1 MPTIVM
7 SKLASRLDP
16 SVRKKAFAFL
26 EKLTDNDTTPGLHIE
41 PIAHSADPRVR
52 TGRVDQS
59 YRAVLFK
66 IPAVEGTTYVFHGIW
81 PHDDAIEVA
90 RKTVLRLNPVNGVA
104 EIRTV
109 EPRPAPDPRGDARP
123 VPGTQL
129 VSGTRLVP
137 GTQPI
142 TGTAAAAPEPPVT
155 PGPVVPLL
163 PGLGVTR
170 DDLSETLGIDP
181 ALADS
186 ALAAPDED
194 SLLTVATDAVEWQGL
209 VLLELAGGT
218 SVTEVRT
225 KFALEPAPD
234 ELAAPDATEDEKLL
248 RGLRRPAAQISFTYI
263 EGNEELRRVIEG
275 GDFGAWRVFLHPEQ
289 RAYAERTYRG
299 PFRLSGGAGT
309 GKTVVVLHRARNL
322 AARDPRARIL
332 VTTFTTNLADAMRTD
347 LLRLQPDLTQAKG
360 LCDPGL
366 YVTGIDALAGAV
378 LRRAQDDLTPDVQAV
393 LGATG
398 GQISGRFAPCPWRE
412 ALDAAGA
419 RLPEHLRSEAF
430 LAAEYSAVVLPNR
443 ITTER
448 EYLRVRRPGR
458 GVALDRGKRAAVWDV
473 VAACRAQARVAGTL
487 DFPEATAIAAAH
499 LERVA
504 DDGRL
509 FDHVLVDEGQDLSP
523 VHWQLL
529 RTLVGDH
536 ADDLFVAED
545 SHQRIYGRRVVLGQY
560 GIRIVGRS
568 RRLTLN
574 YRTTAQTLAYALG
587 ILRGGDYVDLE
598 DARESATAYRSARSG
613 PGPQVIG
620 SGTLSKELDAA
631 ATTIS
636 DWIARTDAPE
646 TIAVLVRDRWARDRV
661 VAGLA
666 ERGVQIRSVDR
677 ESIRPG
683 QAVAMTMHRA
693 KGTEFSKVL
702 LFDVSRDSIPA
713 ALKDQKYSEDA
724 SRDALLRERSLLY
737 VAATRAR
744 DELAVTYKGHLSV
757 LVEPLAEKD
766 F

>member
-7 SKLASRLDP
+7 TRLASKLDP

-41 PIAHSADPRVR
+41 PITGSADPRVR
-52 TGRVDQS
+52 TGRVDQF

-66 IPAVEGTTYVFHGIW
+66 IPAVDDTTYVFHGIW
-81 PHDDAIEVA
+81 PHDDAIDVA
-90 RKTVLRLNPVNGVA
+90 KKTVLSLNPVNGVA
-104 EIRTV
+104 EIRIV
-109 EPRPAPDPRGDARP
+109 EPSWQTPPTPPQQQQAPLPQTPPA
-123 VPGTQL
+123 V
-129 VSGTRLVP
+129 V
-137 GTQPI
+137 
-142 TGTAAAAPEPPVT
+142 E
-155 PGPVVPLL
+155 PGPAVPLL

-170 DDLSETLGIDP
+170 DDLVDTLGIDS

-186 ALAAPDED
+186 ALAATDED
-194 SLLTVATDAVEWQGL
+194 AVLAVAAAAVEWQGL
-209 VLLELAGGT
+209 ALLDLAGGT
-218 SVTEVRT
+218 SVAEVRT

-263 EGNEELRRVIEG
+263 EGSEELRRVIEG

-289 RAYAERTYRG
+289 RTYAERTYRG

-322 AARDPRARIL
+322 ARRDPRARVL
-332 VTTFTTNLADAMRTD
+332 VTTFTTNLAEAVKTD
-347 LLRLQPDLTQAKG
+347 LRRLQPDLLQAEKLG
-360 LCDPGL
+360 DPGV
-366 YVTGIDALAGAV
+366 YVTGIDALASAV
-378 LRRAQDDLTPDVQAV
+378 IWNAQDDLAPDLQAV

-398 GQISGRFAPCPWRE
+398 GQAIGRLAQNPWRE
-412 ALDAAGA
+412 ALDAAGG
-419 RLPEHLRSEAF
+419 RLPEKLRSEAF

-443 ITTER
+443 VTTKE

-458 GVALDRGKRAAVWDV
+458 GVALDRAKRAAVWDV
-473 VAACRAQARVAGTL
+473 IAACRAQARVGGTL

-529 RTLVGDH
+529 RALVGEH
-536 ADDLFVAED
+536 TDDLFIAED

-574 YRTTAQTLAYALG
+574 YRTTAQNLAYALR
-587 ILRGGDYVDLE
+587 ILQGGDYVDLE
-598 DARESATAYRSARSG
+598 DAQESSTAYRSARSG
-613 PGPQVIG
+613 PRPQVIG
-620 SGTLSKELDAA
+620 SGSLTRELDAA

-636 DWIARTDAPE
+636 DWVARTDAPE
-646 TIAVLVRDRWARDRV
+646 TIAVLVRDRWVRDRV

-677 ESIRPG
+677 ESIKPG
-683 QAVAMTMHRA
+683 QPVVMTMHRA

-713 ALKDQKYSEDA
+713 ALKDQRYSEDA
-724 SRDALLRERSLLY
+724 FEDALLRERSLLY

-744 DELAVTYKGHLSV
+744 DELAVTYKGMPST
-757 LVEPLAEKD
+757 LVDPEEGRVTS
-766 F
+766 